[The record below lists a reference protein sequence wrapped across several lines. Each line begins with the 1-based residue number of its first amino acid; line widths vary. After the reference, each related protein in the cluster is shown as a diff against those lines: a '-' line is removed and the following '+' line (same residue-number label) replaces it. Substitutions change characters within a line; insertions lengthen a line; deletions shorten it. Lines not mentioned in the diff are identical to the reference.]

1 MEVYE
6 SVVQPALWRAQIP
19 LNIQFSEEIHVGRG
33 EVASRSEL
41 VAQAGMWVIAGKL
54 VARGIDLC
62 SLLILTHLLSPADFG
77 LIALAMTTI
86 LIAEVVVELPLA
98 QAMVRVST
106 LTEPVFAT
114 AFTLGMLRGVFLA
127 SLMGV
132 LAWPLSLLYQEPR
145 LISLICALALAPI
158 LRGLVSP
165 RMVIF
170 MQKYD
175 FRRDFLLDVIG
186 KISALV
192 VATSIALGT
201 GSYWA
206 IAWGTITT
214 PLVAFILSYI
224 FAPLRPRLTLSQWS
238 IFSDMVSWNTAS
250 QLISA
255 LNWQMDKLLVGRLA
269 DWSSF
274 GRYTVAD
281 NLSGLPQQALVQPL
295 TRPLIAAF
303 ANITSPAAYPAAYCK
318 ATNAVFSAT
327 APILVCLAML
337 SEPFVR
343 IVLGEKWLEAA
354 PMLQWF
360 ALSYLL
366 SVPTEVLHP
375 LAIAM
380 NKTRFVALRM
390 ISEFVVKLP
399 ALVIGLALF
408 GLNGALAARCVA
420 TAAVFI
426 AVAWIVRHLIGVTI
440 KQQCKALWRPVSASA
455 VMAIF
460 LFLITPFV
468 AAQQTLLLMMLAT
481 GASGLTAVAAY
492 GATLLLLW
500 TAAGRPDGVESMVVK
515 KVQRMLTSMPPK
527 TA

>member
-1 MEVYE
+1 M
-6 SVVQPALWRAQIP
+6 
-19 LNIQFSEEIHVGRG
+19 GRG

-41 VAQAGMWVIAGKL
+41 VAAAGIWVIAGKL
-54 VARGIDLC
+54 VARAIDFC
-62 SLLILTHLLSPADFG
+62 SLLVMTHLLSPADFG

-86 LIAEVVVELPLA
+86 LIAETVVELPLA

-127 SLMGV
+127 TLMGL
-132 LAWPLSLLYQEPR
+132 LAWPLALLYQEPR
-145 LISLICALALAPI
+145 LISLICVLALAPI

-170 MQKYD
+170 MQRYD

-201 GSYWA
+201 ESYWA
-206 IAWGTITT
+206 IACGIITT
-214 PLVAFILSYI
+214 PLVALILSYI

-269 DWSSF
+269 DRSTF
-274 GRYTVAD
+274 GRYAVAD
-281 NLSGLPQQALVQPL
+281 NLSGIPQQALVQPL
-295 TRPLIAAF
+295 ARPLITAF
-303 ANITSPAAYPAAYCK
+303 ANITSPAAYAAAYCK

-327 APILVCLAML
+327 APILVCLATL
-337 SEPFVR
+337 SDPFVR
-343 IVLGEKWLEAA
+343 IVLGEKWIEAA

-366 SVPTEVLHP
+366 SVPTEALHP

-390 ISEFVVKLP
+390 IAEFFVKLP
-399 ALVIGLALF
+399 ALVIGLALY
-408 GLNGALAARCVA
+408 GLDGALAARCIA

-426 AVAWIVRHLIGVTI
+426 AVAYIIRHLIGASI
-440 KQQCKALWRPVSASA
+440 KQQCKALWRPVSACS

-460 LFLITPFV
+460 LFFITPFV
-468 AAQQTLLLMMLAT
+468 SAQQTLWLLLLAT
-481 GASGLTAVAAY
+481 GASGATAVAIY

-500 TAAGRPDGVESMVVK
+500 MAAGRPAGVERMVVSK
-515 KVQRMLTSMPPK
+515 AQQVLTSMRPR